1 MSSYVVWD
9 AQFTLTSINA
19 STIANNANLKT
30 QTISSTNKEVTEV
43 CIEVAYGG
51 VATSGAR
58 VYIVRNVKGSDEVET
73 DNPYGFELPFSVNK
87 TYRRNV
93 TIDALDMA
101 EFKVLIVN
109 ASGGSITSTVS
120 YRQAVHESS

>member
-1 MSSYVVWD
+1 M
-9 AQFTLTSINA
+9 
-19 STIANNANLKT
+19 
-30 QTISSTNKEVTEV
+30 TEV
-43 CIEVAYGG
+43 CVEVAYSG
-51 VATSGAR
+51 VATAGAR

-73 DNPYGFELPFSVNK
+73 DNPYGFELPFSINK